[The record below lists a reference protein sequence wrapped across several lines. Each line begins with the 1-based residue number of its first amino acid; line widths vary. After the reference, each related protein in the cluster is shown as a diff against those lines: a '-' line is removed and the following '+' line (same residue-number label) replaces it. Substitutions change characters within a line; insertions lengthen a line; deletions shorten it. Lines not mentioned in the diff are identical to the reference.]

1 LLYTSIDILISIK
14 HISLE
19 KPIEELI
26 LQKKASRSH
35 HYDLVLLERVLFK
48 LSKKWIAGYSNTDAI
63 AGARKSN
70 QNGMTAILNYLGEA
84 NTEKY
89 RIDSSVSEYLTLLD
103 LLKSKNVR
111 GSISV
116 KPTQIGLSVGYDVCL
131 ENFTKISEK
140 AKQTGHFMWIDI
152 ESCSFVEATLSIY
165 LEILRKNRD
174 TGVAIQSYLRRSE
187 SDLLHLMENSANLR
201 IVKGAY
207 REEKHEAYQSN
218 NEITQNFSRLMKLV
232 FKESS
237 YKGIVAIA
245 THDSKLVDEAL
256 ALSTKGSERM
266 KNLQFQ
272 FLKGVR
278 DELKQQLVKKG
289 YAVLEYIPYGEKWL
303 EYSLRRIRER
313 KRNIFLLA
321 RSLIES

>member
-1 LLYTSIDILISIK
+1 MSV
-14 HISLE
+14 E
-19 KPIEELI
+19 KLIEEVI
-26 LQKKASRSH
+26 LQKKISH
-35 HYDLVLLERVLFK
+35 SPEYDPILLERMLFK
-48 LSKKWIAGYSNTDAI
+48 ISKRWIAGYSNTDAI
-63 AGARKSN
+63 AEARKSN
-70 QNGMTAILNYLGEA
+70 QNGMSAIINYLGEV
-84 NTEKY
+84 NTERY
-89 RIDSSVSEYLTLLD
+89 QIDKSVSEYFTLLD
-103 LLKSKNVR
+103 LLKAKNVS

-116 KPTQIGLSVGYDVCL
+116 KPTQIGLSVGYDICL

-140 AKQTGHFMWIDI
+140 AKQSGHFMWIDI
-152 ESCSFVEATLSIY
+152 ESSKFVEDTLSIY

-174 TGVAIQSYLRRSE
+174 TGVAIQSYLRRSH

-207 REEKHEAYQSN
+207 SEEKNEAYQSN
-218 NEITQNFSRLMKLV
+218 NEITQNFSALMKLV

-272 FLKGVR
+272 LLKGIR

-289 YAVLEYIPYGEKWL
+289 YEVLEYMPYGEKWL
-303 EYSLRRIRER
+303 QYSLRRIRER

-321 RSLIES
+321 RSLIQS

>member
-1 LLYTSIDILISIK
+1 M
-14 HISLE
+14 
-19 KPIEELI
+19 
-26 LQKKASRSH
+26 
-35 HYDLVLLERVLFK
+35 LFK
-48 LSKKWIAGYSNTDAI
+48 VSKRWIAGYSNADAI
-63 AGARKSN
+63 SEASKSN
-70 QNGMTAILNYLGEA
+70 QKGMSAILNYLGEGYTQESETD
-84 NTEKY
+84 N
-89 RIDSSVSEYLTLLD
+89 SVKEYLTLLN
-103 LLKSKNVR
+103 LLKTKNVL

-116 KPTQIGLSVGYDVCL
+116 KPTQIGLSIGYDVCL

-140 AKQTGHFMWIDI
+140 AKQNGFFMWIDI
-152 ESCSFVEATLSIY
+152 ENSNYVEDTLSIY
-165 LEILRKNRD
+165 LEVLRKNRD
-174 TGVAIQSYLRRSE
+174 TGVAIQSYLRRSH

-207 REEKHEAYQSN
+207 SEEKNEAYQSN
-218 NEITQNFSRLMKLV
+218 NEITQNFSALMKLV
-232 FKESS
+232 LKESS

-272 FLKGVR
+272 LLKGVR

-289 YAVLEYIPYGEKWL
+289 YEVLEYIPYGEKWL
-303 EYSLRRIRER
+303 QYSLRRIRER

-321 RSLIES
+321 RSLIS

>member
-1 LLYTSIDILISIK
+1 V
-14 HISLE
+14 E
-19 KPIEELI
+19 KLIEEVI
-26 LQKKASRSH
+26 LQKKISH
-35 HYDLVLLERVLFK
+35 SPEYDPILLERMLFK
-48 LSKKWIAGYSNTDAI
+48 ISKRWIAGYSNTDAI
-63 AGARKSN
+63 AEARKSN
-70 QNGMTAILNYLGEA
+70 QNGMSAIINYLGEA
-84 NTEKY
+84 NIE
-89 RIDSSVSEYLTLLD
+89 RSQIDNSVSEYFTLLD
-103 LLKSKNVR
+103 LLKAKNVS

-116 KPTQIGLSVGYDVCL
+116 KPTQIGLSVGYDICL

-140 AKQTGHFMWIDI
+140 AKQSGHFMWIDI
-152 ESCSFVEATLSIY
+152 ESSKFVEDTLSIY

-174 TGVAIQSYLRRSE
+174 TGVAIQSYLRRSHG
-187 SDLLHLMENSANLR
+187 DLLHLMENSANLR

-207 REEKHEAYQSN
+207 SEEKNEAYQSN
-218 NEITQNFSRLMKLV
+218 NEITQNFSALMKLV
-232 FKESS
+232 LKESS

-272 FLKGVR
+272 LLKGIR

-289 YAVLEYIPYGEKWL
+289 YEVLEYIPYGEKWL
-303 EYSLRRIRER
+303 QYSLRRIRER

-321 RSLIES
+321 RSLIQS

>member
-1 LLYTSIDILISIK
+1 MLV
-14 HISLE
+14 E
-19 KPIEELI
+19 KLIEEVI
-26 LQKKASRSH
+26 LQKKLSH
-35 HYDLVLLERVLFK
+35 SHVYDPILLERMLFK
-48 LSKKWIAGYSNTDAI
+48 ISKRWIAGYSSTDAI
-63 AGARKSN
+63 AEARKSN
-70 QNGMTAILNYLGEA
+70 QNGMSAIINYLGEA
-84 NTEKY
+84 NTEISQ
-89 RIDSSVSEYLTLLD
+89 IDNSVSEYLTLLD
-103 LLKSKNVR
+103 LLKAKNVG

-116 KPTQIGLSVGYDVCL
+116 KPTQIGLSVGYDICL
-131 ENFTKISEK
+131 ENFRKISEK
-140 AKQTGHFMWIDI
+140 AKQSGHFMWIDI
-152 ESCSFVEATLSIY
+152 ESSNFVEDTLSIY

-174 TGVAIQSYLRRSE
+174 TGVAIQSYLRRSH

-207 REEKHEAYQSN
+207 SEEKLQAFQSN
-218 NEITQNFSRLMKLV
+218 NEITQNFSALMKLV

-245 THDSKLVDEAL
+245 THDSNLVNEAL

-266 KNLQFQ
+266 KSLQFQ
-272 FLKGVR
+272 LLKGVR

-289 YAVLEYIPYGEKWL
+289 YEVLEYIPYGEKWL
-303 EYSLRRIRER
+303 QYSLRRIRER

>member
-1 LLYTSIDILISIK
+1 MSV
-14 HISLE
+14 E
-19 KPIEELI
+19 KLIEEVI
-26 LQKKASRSH
+26 LQKKISH
-35 HYDLVLLERVLFK
+35 SPEYDPILLERMLFK
-48 LSKKWIAGYSNTDAI
+48 ISKRWIAGYSNTDAI
-63 AGARKSN
+63 AEARKSN
-70 QNGMTAILNYLGEA
+70 QNGMSAIINYLGEA
-84 NTEKY
+84 NIESSQ
-89 RIDSSVSEYLTLLD
+89 IDNSVSEYFTLLD
-103 LLKSKNVR
+103 LLKAKNVS

-116 KPTQIGLSVGYDVCL
+116 KPTQIGLSVGYDICL

-140 AKQTGHFMWIDI
+140 AKQSGHFMWIDI
-152 ESCSFVEATLSIY
+152 ESSKFVEDTLSIY

-174 TGVAIQSYLRRSE
+174 TGVAIQSYLRRSH

-207 REEKHEAYQSN
+207 SEEKNEAYQSN
-218 NEITQNFSRLMKLV
+218 NEITQNFSALMKLV
-232 FKESS
+232 LKESS

-272 FLKGVR
+272 LLKGIR

-289 YAVLEYIPYGEKWL
+289 YEVLEYMPYGEKWL
-303 EYSLRRIRER
+303 QYSLRRIRER

-321 RSLIES
+321 RSLIQS

>member
-1 LLYTSIDILISIK
+1 MSV
-14 HISLE
+14 E
-19 KPIEELI
+19 KLIEEVI
-26 LQKKASRSH
+26 LQKKISH
-35 HYDLVLLERVLFK
+35 SPEYDPILLERMLFK
-48 LSKKWIAGYSNTDAI
+48 ISKRWIAGYSNTDAI
-63 AGARKSN
+63 AEARKSN
-70 QNGMTAILNYLGEA
+70 QNGMSAIINYLGEA
-84 NTEKY
+84 NIE
-89 RIDSSVSEYLTLLD
+89 RSQIDNSVSEYFTLLD
-103 LLKSKNVR
+103 LLKAKNVS

-116 KPTQIGLSVGYDVCL
+116 KPTQIGLSVGYDICL

-140 AKQTGHFMWIDI
+140 AKQSGHFMWIDI
-152 ESCSFVEATLSIY
+152 ESSKFVEDTLSIY

-174 TGVAIQSYLRRSE
+174 TGVAIQSYLRRSH
-187 SDLLHLMENSANLR
+187 SDLLHLMENSTNLR

-207 REEKHEAYQSN
+207 SEEKNEAYQSN

-256 ALSTKGSERM
+256 SLSTKGSERM

-272 FLKGVR
+272 LLKGIR

-289 YAVLEYIPYGEKWL
+289 YEVLEYMPYGEKWL
-303 EYSLRRIRER
+303 QYSLRRIRER

-321 RSLIES
+321 RSLIQS

>member
-1 LLYTSIDILISIK
+1 MSV
-14 HISLE
+14 E
-19 KPIEELI
+19 KLIEEVI
-26 LQKKASRSH
+26 LQKKISH
-35 HYDLVLLERVLFK
+35 SPEYDPILLERMLFK
-48 LSKKWIAGYSNTDAI
+48 ISKRWIAGYSNTDAI
-63 AGARKSN
+63 AEARKSN
-70 QNGMTAILNYLGEA
+70 QNGMSAIINYLGEA
-84 NTEKY
+84 NIE
-89 RIDSSVSEYLTLLD
+89 RSQIDNSVSEYFTLLD
-103 LLKSKNVR
+103 LLKAKNVS

-116 KPTQIGLSVGYDVCL
+116 KPTQIGLSVGYDICL

-140 AKQTGHFMWIDI
+140 AKQSGHFMWIDI
-152 ESCSFVEATLSIY
+152 ESSKFVEDTLSIY

-174 TGVAIQSYLRRSE
+174 TGVAIQSYLRRSH

-207 REEKHEAYQSN
+207 SEEKNEAYQSN
-218 NEITQNFSRLMKLV
+218 NEITQNFSALMKLV
-232 FKESS
+232 LKESS

-272 FLKGVR
+272 LLKGVR

-289 YAVLEYIPYGEKWL
+289 YEVLEYMPYGEKWL
-303 EYSLRRIRER
+303 QYSLRRIRER

-321 RSLIES
+321 RSLIQS